1 VGLSTGWELGNG
13 EGLLGAT
20 DLGCGGTGLLAG
32 GGFGVGGFGLGAGGG
47 LGMAFLGLNFF
58 GLGVA
63 AACAFWAAACLACAI
78 TADHTL
84 SDISLQSAT

>member
-1 VGLSTGWELGNG
+1 MPCKSAWLKLLEWVGLSTGWELGNG

-32 GGFGVGGFGLGAGGG
+32 GGLGAGGA
-47 LGMAFLGLNFF
+47 LGMGLLGLNFF

-63 AACAFWAAACLACAI
+63 AA
-78 TADHTL
+78 
-84 SDISLQSAT
+84 